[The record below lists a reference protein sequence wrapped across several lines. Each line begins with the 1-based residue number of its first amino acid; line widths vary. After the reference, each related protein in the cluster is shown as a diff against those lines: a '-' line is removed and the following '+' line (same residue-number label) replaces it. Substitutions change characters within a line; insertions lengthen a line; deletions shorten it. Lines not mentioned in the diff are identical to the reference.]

1 MKSEKKKK
9 RPEIRKEWKEE
20 VLAAVEGEKKEIER
34 RVRRRKRREGC
45 GVKHGIM
52 GLPFAVRF
60 AFSFLFFVAVSPE
73 LVLVFQRNA
82 EKEKRERQCCVRCEK
97 VVVV

>member
-1 MKSEKKKK
+1 MTEREKKK
-9 RPEIRKEWKEE
+9 
-20 VLAAVEGEKKEIER
+20 IER
-34 RVRRRKRREGC
+34 RRRRREWC

-52 GLPFAVRF
+52 GLPFAVRC